1 MKILSIFHS
10 TATINHN
17 RNAIMM
23 LKDRNGNEKFAHEE
37 KATIIWEAF
46 KDRLGSSEFTQIHF
60 NLSE

>member
-1 MKILSIFHS
+1 
-10 TATINHN
+10 
-17 RNAIMM
+17 MM